1 LRKGENKDVATLYD
15 IADDLCH
22 KSSHNHTLK
31 HFAVR
36 VKIYNEEEFDYK
48 IYNIGLKNE

>member
-1 LRKGENKDVATLYD
+1 LYD

-22 KSSHNHTLK
+22 KSSCNHTLK

-36 VKIYNEEEFDYK
+36 IKMYNEEEFEYK
-48 IYNIGLKNE
+48 LYNIKLNNANWNS